1 MLIMIIIMANLLLI
15 NKKNVIKYLEISLHA
30 KHRKNRK
37 YGEQKNKKK
46 LVF

>member
-1 MLIMIIIMANLLLI
+1 MLIMIIIMANLLQI
-15 NKKNVIKYLEISLHA
+15 NKKNVMKSLEISLHA

-37 YGEQKNKKK
+37 YGEQKKRKK